1 MECPNCGKFLDTSS
15 GRDYVTCEYCR
26 SNIAVLSYAEEL
38 ISSIDLTEIAADKQ
52 KWIKN
57 MLAMASIDMENRNY
71 GDAYATY
78 EKILVDQPF
87 IWEAILNE
95 AICVFWLGRQDM
107 QHMPRVITL
116 LQKADKISDR
126 NALVQRAREDI
137 AHNLAV
143 LASKKERYGSNI
155 KWSLDCFK
163 ISKKLVG
170 HDKERDQLM
179 GDYAVA
185 CNSDIFD
192 RLQRNLERDKKSFDP
207 PKSDV
212 ETLCEL
218 ALLTEGKEEDVLR
231 NAIMFTGYK
240 LSRSG
245 DKTDLGHYLDELKAL
260 HKANYRGKPT
270 YQIHFPVFGSPKIV
284 EGADR

>member
-1 MECPNCGKFLDTSS
+1 VECPNCGKFLDTSS

-26 SNIAVLSYAEEL
+26 SKIAVLSYAEEL
-38 ISSIDLTEIAADKQ
+38 ISSIDLTEISKDKQ

-71 GDAYATY
+71 GDAYTTY

-95 AICVFWLGRQDM
+95 AICIFWLGRQDM
-107 QHMPRVITL
+107 QHMPRVVTL
-116 LQKADKISDR
+116 LQKADKLSDR
-126 NALVQRAREDI
+126 NALVQKAREDI

-155 KWSLDCFK
+155 RWSMDCFN
-163 ISKKLVG
+163 ISKKLVS
-170 HDKERDQLM
+170 HDKERDQLIA
-179 GDYAVA
+179 GYAVA
-185 CNSDIFD
+185 CDNEIFD
-192 RLQRNLERDKKSFDP
+192 RLHRNLERDKKNFDP
-207 PKSDV
+207 PKSDI

-218 ALLTEGKEEDVLR
+218 AVLTEGKEEKVLQ
-231 NAIMFTGYK
+231 NAIMFAGYK

-245 DKTDLGHYLDELKAL
+245 DKSDLGRYLDELKSL
-260 HKANYRGKPT
+260 HDANYRGKSV
-270 YQIHFPVFGSPKIV
+270 YQIHFPVMGGPKIV
-284 EGADR
+284 EVGDR